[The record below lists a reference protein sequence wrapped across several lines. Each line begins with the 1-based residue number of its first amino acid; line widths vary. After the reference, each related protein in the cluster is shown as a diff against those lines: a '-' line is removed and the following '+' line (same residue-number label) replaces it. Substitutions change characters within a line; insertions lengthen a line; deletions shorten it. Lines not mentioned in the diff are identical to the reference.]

1 MNNQNTE
8 NEPRVQVPIRLDA
21 SMYNKFNRISK
32 STKIPKATL
41 ARDAIARHLND
52 IQIRGI
58 TAVLSDTCEE
68 Y

>member
-52 IQIRGI
+52 IQTRGI
-58 TAVLSDTCEE
+58 SAVLSECESCI
-68 Y
+68 

>member
-1 MNNQNTE
+1 
-8 NEPRVQVPIRLDA
+8 
-21 SMYNKFNRISK
+21 MYNKFNRISK

-58 TAVLSDTCEE
+58 SAVLAECEICV
-68 Y
+68 

>member
-1 MNNQNTE
+1 MSNPNTE

-41 ARDAIARHLND
+41 ARDAIASHLND

-58 TAVLSDTCEE
+58 TSVINDMDAV

>member
-1 MNNQNTE
+1 MTTRNKE

-58 TAVLSDTCEE
+58 TAVLSDTCEA

>member
-8 NEPRVQVPIRLDA
+8 NEPRVQIPIRLDA

-32 STKIPKATL
+32 STKIPKSTL

-52 IQIRGI
+52 IQTRGI
-58 TAVLSDTCEE
+58 SAVLAECQICV
-68 Y
+68 

>member
-1 MNNQNTE
+1 MSTQNTE

-58 TAVLSDTCEE
+58 TAVLSDTCEA

>member
-1 MNNQNTE
+1 MSTQNNE

-58 TAVLSDTCEE
+58 SAVLAECEICV
-68 Y
+68 